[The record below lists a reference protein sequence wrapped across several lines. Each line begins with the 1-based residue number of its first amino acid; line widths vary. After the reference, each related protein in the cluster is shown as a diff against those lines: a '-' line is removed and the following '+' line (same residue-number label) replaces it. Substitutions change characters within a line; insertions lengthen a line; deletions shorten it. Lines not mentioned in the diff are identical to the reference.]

1 MRVRDWV
8 IFSIV
13 RVLVFAVP
21 LGILMAIGFE
31 WWIAALI
38 AAAVGFCVSYIFLR
52 PLRDRVAAQLA
63 ASRSAAAEATTRT
76 AATTRTDED
85 AEDAR

>member
-1 MRVRDWV
+1 MRVRAWV
-8 IFSIV
+8 IYSVV
-13 RVLVFAVP
+13 RVLVFVVP

-52 PLRDRVAAQLA
+52 PLRDQVATQLA
-63 ASRSAAAEATTRT
+63 ESRGTAAEAK
-76 AATTRTDED
+76 TRTDED

>member
-1 MRVRDWV
+1 VRAWV
-8 IFSIV
+8 IYSVV

-21 LGILMAIGFE
+21 LGILMAIGFD

-38 AAAVGFCVSYIFLR
+38 AAAIGFCVSYIFLR
-52 PLRDRVAAQLA
+52 PLRDQVATQLA
-63 ASRSAAAEATTRT
+63 ESRSAATEASS
-76 AATTRTDED
+76 RTDED

>member
-1 MRVRDWV
+1 MRVRAWV
-8 IFSIV
+8 IYSVV
-13 RVLVFAVP
+13 RVLVFAAP

-38 AAAVGFCVSYIFLR
+38 AAAVGFCLSYIFLR
-52 PLRDRVAAQLA
+52 PLRDQVALQLA
-63 ASRSAAAEATTRT
+63 ESRSAAAE
-76 AATTRTDED
+76 ATTRTDED

>member
-1 MRVRDWV
+1 MRVRAWV
-8 IFSIV
+8 IYSLV

-21 LGILMAIGFE
+21 LGILLAIGFE
-31 WWIAALI
+31 WWIATLL

-52 PLRDRVAAQLA
+52 PLREQVATQLA
-63 ASRSAAAEATTRT
+63 ASRGAAAEARL
-76 AATTRTDED
+76 RTDED

>member
-1 MRVRDWV
+1 VRVRAWV
-8 IFSIV
+8 IYSVV
-13 RVLVFAVP
+13 RVLVFAAP

-38 AAAVGFCVSYIFLR
+38 AAAVGFCLSYIFLR
-52 PLRDRVAAQLA
+52 PLRDQVALQLA
-63 ASRSAAAEATTRT
+63 ESRSAAA